1 MQVKLKRTGSTLI
14 VQMMGELDHHAVDAM
29 RETIDVKLL
38 HEDIKNILFD
48 FQGVNF
54 MDCSGLWLILGR
66 YKIVSAKGGK
76 VLACSLNPRVRRIFE
91 LAGLENKI
99 PVFSSKQDA
108 LAGA

>member
-29 RETIDVKLL
+29 REKIDVKLL

-54 MDCSGLWLILGR
+54 MDSSGLGMILGR

>member
-1 MQVKLKRTGSTLI
+1 VQVKLKRTGSTLI

-29 RETIDVKLL
+29 REKIDVKLL

-54 MDCSGLWLILGR
+54 MDSSGLGMILGR

>member
-29 RETIDVKLL
+29 REKIDVKLL

-54 MDCSGLWLILGR
+54 MDSSGLGVILGR

>member
-1 MQVKLKRTGSTLI
+1 VQVKLKRTGSTLI

-54 MDCSGLWLILGR
+54 MDSSGLGMILGR

>member
-54 MDCSGLWLILGR
+54 MDSSGLGMILGR